1 MSGKTAL
8 YCRVSTSDQSLAR
21 QRRQTSEYATDQL
34 GIEPAMIDVY
44 SDKQTGTNT
53 DRDGYSEMIAAVEN
67 GEVERVVTSAVSRLS
82 RSVRDFADAVDRI
95 VDTNEVSLHVL
106 DMGIDLD
113 AENPDHYT
121 RAFLSVAATFAELEA
136 EIKRDNIREGI
147 AASRAQ
153 GKWHGRPPFGFDVGS
168 EGYLT
173 PNEDYDTAV
182 VILDEL
188 DKGTS
193 KRELAR
199 RAGITRTTVRAID
212 DNRERYI
219 QDSTEVTVEG

>member
-1 MSGKTAL
+1 M
-8 YCRVSTSDQSLAR
+8 
-21 QRRQTSEYATDQL
+21 
-34 GIEPAMIDVY
+34 
-44 SDKQTGTNT
+44 
-53 DRDGYSEMIAAVEN
+53 
-67 GEVERVVTSAVSRLS
+67 
-82 RSVRDFADAVDRI
+82 
-95 VDTNEVSLHVL
+95 
-106 DMGIDLD
+106 
-113 AENPDHYT
+113 ENPDHYA

-182 VILDEL
+182 VIIDEL

-199 RAGITRTTVRAID
+199 RAGITLQRSGLSTTIASDTSRVRS
-212 DNRERYI
+212 R
-219 QDSTEVTVEG
+219 QPLMDSSATHTLHADI